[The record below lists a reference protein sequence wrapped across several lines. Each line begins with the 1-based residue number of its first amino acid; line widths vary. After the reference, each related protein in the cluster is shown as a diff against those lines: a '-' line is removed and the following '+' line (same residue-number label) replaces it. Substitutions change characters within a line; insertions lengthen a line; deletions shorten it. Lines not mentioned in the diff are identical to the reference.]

1 METNLINRWLE
12 QGLITTTVAA
22 QMRADARAARG
33 ASTWL
38 ILAAAC
44 LNGVVLFAFTRLHG
58 LTVGVHEIL
67 LLWLV
72 CLLPLAYG
80 TRAKALA
87 ASAAVLFIAWF
98 IAVTFRD
105 LSLFATVDRALLVAP
120 LLVLGG
126 VTAFSLGGLHYL
138 MPGFDSVARPA
149 RIVGLQASVVGLF
162 AMTIERVAG
171 GTRMFNQLRDLD
183 ASTQVTISCIA
194 AGLVTIA
201 ATIIGQ
207 SFRERAPKLTVV
219 EAAVNVVL
227 VLTASAFVLL
237 PMSGETGSLIASV
250 VLLLLVGS
258 VFAVG
263 MRTNDGRLVRVSGF
277 SLAFY
282 LSSKLTL
289 LLIGREVA
297 IVVAVAVGG
306 SLLVAGAFGIKVLSE
321 SLRKPEDPNGKVTE
335 A

>member
-126 VTAFSLGGLHYL
+126 VTAFSLGACTT
-138 MPGFDSVARPA
+138 SCPA
-149 RIVGLQASVVGLF
+149 
-162 AMTIERVAG
+162 
-171 GTRMFNQLRDLD
+171 
-183 ASTQVTISCIA
+183 
-194 AGLVTIA
+194 
-201 ATIIGQ
+201 
-207 SFRERAPKLTVV
+207 
-219 EAAVNVVL
+219 
-227 VLTASAFVLL
+227 LTAWRAQRALL
-237 PMSGETGSLIASV
+237 GFRHPSSV
-250 VLLLLVGS
+250 
-258 VFAVG
+258 
-263 MRTNDGRLVRVSGF
+263 
-277 SLAFY
+277 
-282 LSSKLTL
+282 SS
-289 LLIGREVA
+289 
-297 IVVAVAVGG
+297 
-306 SLLVAGAFGIKVLSE
+306 
-321 SLRKPEDPNGKVTE
+321 P
-335 A
+335 